1 MDIERTQFE
10 KEKEPEIDIFRK
22 KISRLAQTEEDPH
35 LADIDVNE
43 LTEEDMAM
51 FRRYENGELN
61 IDEIQSQENVSTK
74 LRSYL
79 RAKLEARAW
88 DQR

>member
-10 KEKEPEIDIFRK
+10 KEKEPEIEIFRK

-61 IDEIQSQENVSTK
+61 IDEIQRQENVSTK

-79 RAKLEARAW
+79 RAKLETRAW